1 MGIEIER
8 KFLIDINKIDLS
20 DNACYIKQ
28 GYIQATDKTVVRVR
42 IKNQEA
48 YLTIKG
54 ENQRLKR
61 LEFEYQ
67 IPIEDAHQMI
77 DNLCSKN
84 IIDKTRYEIKIEN
97 HMWEI
102 DIFHGE
108 NEGLIIAEV
117 ELNDENED
125 LFLPPWITQEVSHD
139 AKYYNSNLISNPY
152 SHW

>member
-1 MGIEIER
+1 MALEIER
-8 KFLIDINKIDLS
+8 KFLIDSNVLPVLTDGMH
-20 DNACYIKQ
+20 IKQ
-28 GYIQATDKTVVRVR
+28 GYIQTADKTVVRVR
-42 IKNQEA
+42 IKDQEA

-54 ENQRLKR
+54 GNQGIKR
-61 LEFEYQ
+61 LEFEYP

-84 IIDKTRYEIKIEN
+84 IIDKTRYEVKIEN

-117 ELNDENED
+117 ELDDENED
-125 LFLPPWITQEVSHD
+125 LLIPSWVFQEVSND
-139 AKYYNSNLISNPY
+139 AKYYNSNLIANPY
-152 SHW
+152 SKW

>member
-8 KFLIDINKIDLS
+8 KFLIDINKVDLS
-20 DNACYIKQ
+20 DNGCYIKQ
-28 GYIQATDKTVVRVR
+28 GYIQTTDKTVVRVR

-54 ENQRLKR
+54 ENQGLKR

-77 DNLCSKN
+77 DELCSKN
-84 IIDKTRYEIKIEN
+84 VIDKTRYELKVEN
-97 HMWEI
+97 HIWEI
-102 DIFHGE
+102 DIFHGQ
-108 NEGLIIAEV
+108 NDGLIVAEV
-117 ELNDENED
+117 ELESENED
-125 LFLPPWITQEVSHD
+125 IFLPDWVVKEVTND
-139 AKYYNSNLISNPY
+139 AKYYNSNLIINPY